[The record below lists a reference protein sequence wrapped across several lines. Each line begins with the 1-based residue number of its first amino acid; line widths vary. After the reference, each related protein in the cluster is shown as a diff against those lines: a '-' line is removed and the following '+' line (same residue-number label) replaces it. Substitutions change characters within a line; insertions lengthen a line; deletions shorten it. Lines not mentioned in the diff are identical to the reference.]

1 MPRAAKSPNLTH
13 EAVIEAAAR
22 VLEREGHAGLT
33 MRAVATEL
41 KVQAPALY
49 WYVASKETLEL
60 ALYDHL
66 MRDLVFSP
74 VGDDWREDV
83 RRMSRALRVHLVARR
98 DIGRLLPHGFF
109 FAPNAVGLMDIVI
122 GVLLSAGMK
131 PRDAFYAFTTGF
143 AYVANWAVGEA
154 ELASRP
160 AGTRPGLDD
169 ESKALLMGGA
179 YPAFAQV
186 VQDFLEPGDIDEQFA
201 FGLDCLIAGF
211 ERLIPTT

>member
-1 MPRAAKSPNLTH
+1 MPRVAKSPSLTQ

-22 VLEREGHAGLT
+22 VLEREGYAGLT

-49 WYVASKETLEL
+49 WYVASKEALEL

-74 VGDDWREDV
+74 VRDDWREDV
-83 RRMSRALRVHLVARR
+83 RRMSQALRVHLVARR
-98 DIGRLLPHGFF
+98 DIGRLLPNGFF
-109 FAPNAVGLMDIVI
+109 FAPNSVGLMDVAV
-122 GVLLSAGMK
+122 GVLLDAGIR
-131 PRDAFYAFTTGF
+131 PRDAFYAFTTAF
-143 AYVANWAVGEA
+143 AYVSNWAVGEA

-169 ESKALLMGGA
+169 ESRTLLTGGA

-186 VQDFLEPGDIDEQFA
+186 AQAFLEPGDIDEQFA

-211 ERLIPTT
+211 ERLVPTR

>member
-1 MPRAAKSPNLTH
+1 MARTAKSPNLTY

-22 VLEREGHAGLT
+22 VLEREGYAGLT
-33 MRAVATEL
+33 MRSVAAEL

-49 WYVASKETLEL
+49 WYVASKDVLEL

-66 MRDLVFSP
+66 MRDLVFAP

-83 RRMSRALRVHLVARR
+83 RRMSQALRIHLVARR
-98 DIGRLLPHGFF
+98 DIGKLLPNGFF
-109 FAPNAVGLMDIVI
+109 FAPNSVGLMDLAI
-122 GVLLSAGMK
+122 GVLLSAGIA
-131 PRDAFYAFTTGF
+131 PRDAFYAFTTSF

-160 AGTRPGLDD
+160 VGTRPGLDE

-186 VQDFLEPGDIDEQFA
+186 AQAFLEPGDIDEQFA

-211 ERLIPTT
+211 ERLIPAS